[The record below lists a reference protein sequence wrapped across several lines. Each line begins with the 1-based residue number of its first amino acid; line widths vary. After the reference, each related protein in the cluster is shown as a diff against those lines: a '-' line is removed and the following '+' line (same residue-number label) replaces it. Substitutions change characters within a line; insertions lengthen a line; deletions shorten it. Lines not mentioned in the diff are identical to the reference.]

1 MNKEERM
8 YELLKHRYDKK
19 ITTVNLFEDIE
30 ALLQENEQ
38 LKEKVKYQKNK
49 IDNKDKW
56 CQLIAD
62 IGFDYDGCNTIES
75 LKGLIDELVRYSLNS
90 RDNYDY
96 EEILKGDSLE
106 EENKKYK
113 NQQKEF
119 IKWLEDYLN
128 LFDYRYIDEQAGY
141 DMLEEIL
148 QKYKEIIG
156 GKDER

>member
-49 IDNKDKW
+49 IDNKDNW

-75 LKGLIDELVRYSLNS
+75 LKGLIDELVRYALNS

-128 LFDYRYIDEQAGY
+128 LFDYRDIDEQAGY

-156 GKDER
+156 DKE

>member
-49 IDNKDKW
+49 IDNKDNW

-75 LKGLIDELVRYSLNS
+75 LKGLIDELVRYALNS

-128 LFDYRYIDEQAGY
+128 LFDYRNIEEQAGY

>member
-19 ITTVNLFEDIE
+19 ITTINLFEDIE

-128 LFDYRYIDEQAGY
+128 LFDYRNIEEQAGY

-156 GKDER
+156 E

>member
-19 ITTVNLFEDIE
+19 IKTFNLFEDIE

-38 LKEKVKYQKNK
+38 LKEKVKYQKIK
-49 IDNKDKW
+49 IDNKDNW

-75 LKGLIDELVRYSLNS
+75 LKGLIDELVRYALNS

-96 EEILKGDSLE
+96 KEILKGDSLE

-113 NQQKEF
+113 EVIDKLNF
-119 IKWLEDYLN
+119 IKNRKNQGASQANINKMAIKFVNSWL
-128 LFDYRYIDEQAGY
+128 
-141 DMLEEIL
+141 
-148 QKYKEIIG
+148 KEV
-156 GKDER
+156 E

>member
-49 IDNKDKW
+49 IDNKDNW

-75 LKGLIDELVRYSLNS
+75 LKGLIDELVRYALNS

-119 IKWLEDYLN
+119 IKWLEDESKEI
-128 LFDYRYIDEQAGY
+128 YRDGGLRQNIYKEV
-141 DMLEEIL
+141 LK
-148 QKYKEIIG
+148 KYKEIIG
-156 GKDER
+156 E

>member
-19 ITTVNLFEDIE
+19 ITTINLFEDIE

-49 IDNKDKW
+49 IDNKDNW

-75 LKGLIDELVRYSLNS
+75 LKKLIDELVRYALNS

-96 EEILKGDSLE
+96 EEILKG
-106 EENKKYK
+106 
-113 NQQKEF
+113 
-119 IKWLEDYLN
+119 EDN
-128 LFDYRYIDEQAGY
+128 NE
-141 DMLEEIL
+141 
-148 QKYKEIIG
+148 
-156 GKDER
+156 